1 MPKKK
6 KTRQQKII
14 ADHRREEV
22 NTSLYSFTP
31 ESLTSQSKQHLKPVK
46 KSIAITTSSYQYLTR
61 DLSKTALF
69 TAAIVLIELTLRSII
84 K

>member
-6 KTRQQKII
+6 KTRQQKIL
-14 ADHRREEV
+14 AEKRRE
-22 NTSLYSFTP
+22 TSSQPLYTITP
-31 ESLTSQSKQHLKPVK
+31 ESLPKQAKQPVLQVK
-46 KSIAITTSSYQYLTR
+46 HTPTISTISYNYLAT

-69 TAAIVLIELTLRSII
+69 TVAIVLIELVLRFFT